1 MATDDGGG
9 GERKFEGAGAALEFA
24 IWSLDQQQQALRDFD
39 AKSERALTLAVAI
52 LAISAAA
59 STFFL
64 GADAIAASNRIMWLL
79 ASLALLLIFLAITW
93 FSFHSQTAL
102 SMHLGPE
109 GEHLLAISAEYTD
122 LRTRQWLAEDI
133 YRSINHNESVIATK
147 SKRYKRLALAVLLEA
162 IVAVAAIAAAVAA

>member
-1 MATDDGGG
+1 MTTDDGGG
-9 GERKFEGAGAALEFA
+9 ERNFGGAGAALEFA

-64 GADAIAASNRIMWLL
+64 GADAPGVSNRIMWLL
-79 ASLALLLIFLAITW
+79 ASGILLLSFLAIIW
-93 FSFHSQTAL
+93 LSFRSQTAL

-109 GEHLLAISAEYTD
+109 GEHLLAISAEHTD
-122 LRTRQWLAEDI
+122 PRTRQWLAEDI
-133 YRSINHNESVIATK
+133 YRSIEYNESVIATK
-147 SKRYKRLALAVLLEA
+147 SKRYKRLALAVMLEA
-162 IVAVAAIAAAVAA
+162 IVAGAAIAAAVAA